1 MGKPWEDV
9 PEVWKDERAFCQ
21 WLRSQSRR
29 MWTRHPVKNNYVK
42 ARMVPVAAVPS
53 AQLAETPH
61 SRTKS
66 LCKCEM
72 CGLYFPRNK
81 IEVDHIVQAG
91 SFLSV
96 GDWQGFLQRLMVVG
110 YSDIRILCKATCHA
124 NVTMSQRFHCSL
136 EEAKARSD
144 AAQFKKLS
152 VADQK
157 EKLKLLDI
165 RAPTTAKGRADAYL
179 NYLLKE
185 LKDGKD

>member
-1 MGKPWEDV
+1 MSKPWEDV
-9 PEVWKDERAFCQ
+9 PEVWKDEKAFCQ

-29 MWTRHPVKNNYVK
+29 MWTRHPVKNNYVR
-42 ARMVPVAAVPS
+42 ARMVAISDVPPEQLAAV
-53 AQLAETPH
+53 PH

-110 YSDIRILCKATCHA
+110 YDDIRILCKATCHA

-152 VADQK
+152 GADQK
-157 EKLKLLDI
+157 AMLLTLNLPV
-165 RAPTTAKGRADAYL
+165 PTTAKGRADAYL
-179 NYLLKE
+179 NHLLKD
-185 LKDGKD
+185 LRDA